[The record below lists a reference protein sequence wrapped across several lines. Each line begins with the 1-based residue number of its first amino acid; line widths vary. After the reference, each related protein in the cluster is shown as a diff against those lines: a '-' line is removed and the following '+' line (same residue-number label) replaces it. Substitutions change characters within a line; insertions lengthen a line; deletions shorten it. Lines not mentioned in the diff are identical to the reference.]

1 MKRHECNKHIYLF
14 KQIIPNVFILFK
26 KSGCYSH
33 MPGFAKVVCGT
44 IALLRFF
51 GVVVVPRP
59 LLHHVS
65 LSE

>member
-14 KQIIPNVFILFK
+14 KQIIPKVFILSK

-33 MPGFAKVVCGT
+33 MPDFAKVVCGT

-51 GVVVVPRP
+51 EVVVVPRP

-65 LSE
+65 LGE